1 MSAVQNPYRRVAAAG
16 AAARPQAQ
24 AQAQVPAEPTPE
36 QRRMM
41 ANSAT
46 PQTVQQQ
53 PQSQERVAA
62 HSRQNFTDRQQ
73 EQTWDQDGQFNPTAY
88 AGEMTRSG
96 IRQAVGNTKLS
107 ERMFDKSGQV
117 NAYDD
122 SDALQQIAYLLNT
135 VTKKASPGTF
145 YREASN
151 QMQAEERRKVL
162 AAAMQDPTG
171 EGFAIVGQELLLPIK
186 DIIDYEGWARKVYR
200 VRPLAQ
206 GELFRIAKDVRA
218 TAWVVGQ
225 DGQSIESRLY
235 GRFIQPSE
243 FKVTAFPTVDI
254 EDIYQMNYDVLDR
267 AQDTARQEVELEED
281 KRGLALLD
289 RAAVTVNAET
299 IFATLGISAFE
310 DVRFQVERHRLMV
323 EKFLINRA
331 ELSDVVK
338 TMSTAV
344 DPVTER
350 ELILAGYI
358 GNILNA
364 QIITSAGTGVEE
376 VVPAGTFYAA
386 TGSEYLGEMG
396 VRVELFSEPF
406 NMFSHRRLVKGW
418 AFGQIIGFGIPNAR
432 AVAKGRK

>member
-1 MSAVQNPYRRVAAAG
+1 MGLVNPYKRLAAAG
-16 AAARPQAQ
+16 AASREEGRPSLQPTQ
-24 AQAQVPAEPTPE
+24 DQVEK
-36 QRRMM
+36 
-41 ANSAT
+41 
-46 PQTVQQQ
+46 
-53 PQSQERVAA
+53 SQDRVAA
-62 HSRQNFTDRQQ
+62 RQNTKLSSKAEERMYD
-73 EQTWDQDGQFNPTAY
+73 ESGTFNPTAY
-88 AGEMTRSG
+88 AGDVTRNG
-96 IRQAVGNTKLS
+96 IKQAVGSTKLS
-107 ERMFDKSGQV
+107 NRMFDKSGQV

-122 SDALQQIAYLLNT
+122 KDALQQVAYLLNS

-145 YREASN
+145 YREAATD
-151 QMQAEERRKVL
+151 MKAEDRRKVL

-171 EGFAIVGQELLLPIK
+171 EGFAVVGQELLLPIK

-225 DGQSIESRLY
+225 DGQSIESRLH

-267 AQDTARQEVELEED
+267 AQDTARQEIEVEED

-289 RAAVTVNAET
+289 RAAVTVNSET
-299 IFATLGISAFE
+299 IFSTLGISAFE

-364 QIITSAGTGVEE
+364 QIITAAGTGVEE
-376 VVPAGTFYAA
+376 VVPAGTFYAV

-418 AFGQIIGFGIPNAR
+418 AFGEIIGFGIPNPR

>member
-1 MSAVQNPYRRVAAAG
+1 MPVINPYKRLAAAG
-16 AAARPQAQ
+16 SK
-24 AQAQVPAEPTPE
+24 PTQE
-36 QRRMM
+36 QRKMV

-46 PQTVQQQ
+46 PKAVQQH
-53 PQSQERVAA
+53 RTKAA
-62 HSRQNFTDRQQ
+62 ENTHLASRED
-73 EQTWDQDGQFNPTAY
+73 EKVWDSDGQFNPTAY
-88 AGEMTRSG
+88 AGETTRDG
-96 IRQAVGNTKLS
+96 IRQAVGSTKLS
-107 ERMFDKSGQV
+107 SRMFDKRGEV

-122 SDALQQIAYLLNT
+122 KDALQQIAYLLQS

-145 YREASN
+145 YREASTD
-151 QMQAEERRKVL
+151 MPAEDRRKVL
-162 AAAMQDPTG
+162 AAAMQDPSG

-186 DIIDYEGWARKVYR
+186 DIIDYEGWSRKIYR

-225 DGQSIESRLY
+225 DGQSIESRLF

-267 AQDTARQEVELEED
+267 AQDTARQEIELEED

-289 RAAVTVNAET
+289 RAAVTVNSVT

-310 DVRFQVERHRLMV
+310 DVRYQVERHRLMV

-331 ELSDVVK
+331 ELSDIVK
-338 TMSTAV
+338 TMSTSV

-364 QIITSAGTGVEE
+364 QIITAAGTGVEE
-376 VVPAGTFYAA
+376 VVPRGTFYAA

-406 NMFSHRRLVKGW
+406 NMFSQRRLTKGW
-418 AFGQIIGFGIPNAR
+418 AFGEILGFGIPNPR
-432 AVAKGRK
+432 SCAKGHK

>member
-1 MSAVQNPYRRVAAAG
+1 MSVKNPYRRIAAAG
-16 AAARPQAQ
+16 AAARPQTT
-24 AQAQVPAEPTPE
+24 PAPTQK
-36 QRRMM
+36 QRQNM
-41 ANSAT
+41 ANSAN
-46 PQTVQQQ
+46 QQNVQQHQ
-53 PQSQERVAA
+53 DNRDRVAA
-62 HSRQNFTDRQQ
+62 HSRQHFTSKEQ
-73 EQTWDQDGQFNPTAY
+73 EQTWDEGGTFNPTAY
-88 AGEMTRSG
+88 AGEQTRSG
-96 IRQAVGNTKLS
+96 IRQAVGSTKLS

-122 SDALQQIAYLLNT
+122 KDALQQVAYLLNT

-151 QMQAEERRKVL
+151 HMAAEDRRKVL
-162 AAAMQDPTG
+162 ASAMQDPTG

-206 GELFRIAKDVRA
+206 GELFRIAKDVRS

-225 DGQSIESRLY
+225 DGQSIESRLH

-243 FKVTAFPTVDI
+243 FKITAFPTVDI

-267 AQDTARQEVELEED
+267 AQDTARQEIELEED
-281 KRGLALLD
+281 KRGLGLLD

-310 DVRFQVERHRLMV
+310 DVRYQVERHRLMV
-323 EKFLINRA
+323 EKFLINRQ

-338 TMSTAV
+338 TMSAAV

-364 QIITSAGTGVEE
+364 QIITAAGTGVEE
-376 VVPAGTFYAA
+376 VVPAGTFYAC

-418 AFGQIIGFGIPNAR
+418 AFGQIVGFGIPNAR
-432 AVAKGRK
+432 AVAKGHK

>member
-1 MSAVQNPYRRVAAAG
+1 MSAVINPYKRLAAAG
-16 AAARPQAQ
+16 AAK
-24 AQAQVPAEPTPE
+24 PTSE
-36 QRRMM
+36 QRKMV
-41 ANSAT
+41 ASSAT
-46 PQTVQQQ
+46 PKAVEQHRTK
-53 PQSQERVAA
+53 AA
-62 HSRQNFTDRQQ
+62 ENTHLASRED
-73 EQTWDQDGQFNPTAY
+73 EKVWDESGTFNPTAY
-88 AGEMTRSG
+88 AGETTRDG

-107 ERMFDKSGQV
+107 ERMFDKRGEV

-122 SDALQQIAYLLNT
+122 KDALQQIAYLLQS

-145 YREASN
+145 YREASTD
-151 QMQAEERRKVL
+151 MPAEERRKVL
-162 AAAMQDPTG
+162 AAAMQDPSG

-186 DIIDYEGWARKVYR
+186 DIIDYEGWARKIYR

-225 DGQSIESRLY
+225 DGQSIESRLF

-267 AQDTARQEVELEED
+267 AQDTARQEIELEED

-289 RAAVTVNAET
+289 RAALTVNSVT

-310 DVRFQVERHRLMV
+310 DVRYQVERHRLMV

-331 ELSDVVK
+331 ELSDIVK
-338 TMSTAV
+338 TMSTQV

-364 QIITSAGTGVEE
+364 QIITAAGTGVEE
-376 VVPAGTFYAA
+376 VVPRGTFYAA

-406 NMFSHRRLVKGW
+406 NMFSHRRLTKGW
-418 AFGQIIGFGIPNAR
+418 AFGEIVGFGIPNPR
-432 AVAKGRK
+432 SVSKGHK

>member
-1 MSAVQNPYRRVAAAG
+1 MTTVNPYKRLASASQKPPAPTKEQVEQHRMHAADNTHLASKEDEK
-16 AAARPQAQ
+16 
-24 AQAQVPAEPTPE
+24 V
-36 QRRMM
+36 
-41 ANSAT
+41 
-46 PQTVQQQ
+46 
-53 PQSQERVAA
+53 
-62 HSRQNFTDRQQ
+62 
-73 EQTWDQDGQFNPTAY
+73 WDQDGKFNPVAFG
-88 AGEMTRSG
+88 GEVTRDG
-96 IRQAVGNTKLS
+96 VRQAVGSTSMSN
-107 ERMFDKSGQV
+107 RMFDKTGTV
-117 NAYDD
+117 NAYNDQ
-122 SDALQQIAYLLNT
+122 DAMQQIAYLLQS

-151 QMQAEERRKVL
+151 DMAPEERRKIL

-186 DIIDYEGWARKVYR
+186 DIVDYEGWARKLYR

-206 GELFRIAKDVRA
+206 GELFRIAKDVRS

-225 DGQSIESRLY
+225 DGQSIESRLH

-267 AQDTARQEVELEED
+267 AQDTARQEIELEED

-299 IFATLGISAFE
+299 IFTTLGISAFE
-310 DVRFQVERHRLMV
+310 DVRYQVERHRLMV
-323 EKFLINRA
+323 EKFFINRA
-331 ELSDVVK
+331 ELSDIVK

-364 QIITSAGTGVEE
+364 QIITAAGTGVEE

-418 AFGQIIGFGIPNAR
+418 AFGEIIGFGIPNPR
-432 AVAKGRK
+432 ATSKGRK

>member
-1 MSAVQNPYRRVAAAG
+1 MTVVNPYKRLAATSPEPVQPTEKQVEQHKMK
-16 AAARPQAQ
+16 AAENTHLASKDD
-24 AQAQVPAEPTPE
+24 EK
-36 QRRMM
+36 
-41 ANSAT
+41 
-46 PQTVQQQ
+46 
-53 PQSQERVAA
+53 
-62 HSRQNFTDRQQ
+62 
-73 EQTWDQDGQFNPTAY
+73 TWDENGKFNPTSY
-88 AGEMTRSG
+88 AGEVTRDG
-96 IRQAVGNTKLS
+96 VRQAVGSTKLTD
-107 ERMFDKSGQV
+107 RMFDKAGTV
-117 NAYDD
+117 NAYDKG
-122 SDALQQIAYLLNT
+122 DALQQIAYLLQN
-135 VTKKASPGTF
+135 VTRKASPGTF
-145 YREASN
+145 YREAATS
-151 QMQAEERRKVL
+151 MKPEDRRKVL

-186 DIIDYEGWARKVYR
+186 DIVDYEGWARKLYR

-243 FKVTAFPTVDI
+243 FKITAFPTVDI

-267 AQDTARQEVELEED
+267 AQDTARQEIELEED

-289 RAAVTVNAET
+289 RAAVTVNT
-299 IFATLGISAFE
+299 DTLFTTLGISALE
-310 DVRFQVERHRLMV
+310 DVRYQVERHRLMV
-323 EKFLINRA
+323 EKFFINRA

-338 TMSTAV
+338 TMSAAV

-364 QIITSAGTGVEE
+364 QIITAAGTGVEE
-376 VVPAGTFYAA
+376 VVPAGTFYAV

-406 NMFSHRRLVKGW
+406 NMFSQRRLVKGW
-418 AFGQIIGFGIPNAR
+418 AFGEILGFGIPNPR
-432 AVAKGRK
+432 SVSKGHK

>member
-1 MSAVQNPYRRVAAAG
+1 MGAISNPFRRVAAAG
-16 AAARPQAQ
+16 AAK
-24 AQAQVPAEPTPE
+24 PTQE
-36 QRRMM
+36 QLDQH
-41 ANSAT
+41 AT
-46 PQTVQQQ
+46 RQD
-53 PQSQERVAA
+53 RVAA
-62 HSRQNFTDRQQ
+62 KSRTSFTNKEQ
-73 EQTWDQDGQFNPTAY
+73 EKIWDESGQFNPVSYGGT
-88 AGEMTRSG
+88 ETRGG
-96 IRQAVGNTKLS
+96 IRQAVGSTKLS
-107 ERMFDKSGQV
+107 SRMFDKSGEV
-117 NAYDD
+117 NAYDNQ
-122 SDALQQIAYLLNT
+122 DALQQVAYLLNT

-151 QMQAEERRKVL
+151 NMSAEDRRKVL
-162 AAAMQDPTG
+162 ASALTDPTG

-186 DIIDYEGWARKVYR
+186 DIIDYEGWARKIYR

-206 GELFRIAKDVRA
+206 GELFRIAKDVRS

-225 DGQSIESRLY
+225 DGQSIESRLH

-267 AQDTARQEVELEED
+267 AQDTARQEIEVEED
-281 KRGLALLD
+281 KRGLSLLD

-299 IFATLGISAFE
+299 IFASLGISAFE
-310 DVRFQVERHRLMV
+310 DVRYQVERHRLMV

-331 ELSDVVK
+331 ELSDIVK
-338 TMSTAV
+338 TMSAAV

-364 QIITSAGTGVEE
+364 QIITAAGTGVEE
-376 VVPAGTFYAA
+376 VVPAGTFYAV

-418 AFGQIIGFGIPNAR
+418 AFGEIIGFGIPNPR
-432 AVAKGRK
+432 SVAKGHK